1 MKLLQSAASALA
13 LSAALSAPSLAAP
26 TTFTPDPDHTF
37 VRFSYSHLG
46 FSTQESRFNRTT
58 GSVVLDPVAKSGSVD
73 LVIDTKSVDTG
84 SELFNG
90 HIQAADLFDTAQ
102 FPTAT
107 FKSTAV
113 TFNGDAPATIEGV
126 LTIKGISKPVTLT
139 VTDFK
144 HGQNMRK
151 KDAIGADATATVKRS
166 DWKLD
171 KYVPLVSDEVHLS
184 IAIEAAAP

>member
-1 MKLLQSAASALA
+1 MNPLKSVLTALA
-13 LSAALSAPSLAAP
+13 LSVVASIPALAAP
-26 TTFTPDPDHTF
+26 TVYTPDPDHTF

-46 FSTQESRFNRTT
+46 FTTQQSRFNKTT
-58 GSVVLDPVAKSGSVD
+58 GSVTLDPVAKTGSVD

-90 HIQAADLFDTAQ
+90 HIQAADLFDTAD

-107 FKSTAV
+107 FKSTSVKFA
-113 TFNGDAPATIEGV
+113 GDAPTTVSGI
-126 LTIKGISKPVTLT
+126 LTIKGIAQPITLT
-139 VTDFK
+139 ITSFK
-144 HGQNMRK
+144 HAQNMRK

-171 KYVPLVSDEVHLS
+171 KFVPLVSDEVTLN

>member
-1 MKLLQSAASALA
+1 MKPLNSVFAALA
-13 LSAALSAPSLAAP
+13 LSAALSVPALAAP

-46 FSTQESRFNRTT
+46 FSTQQSRFNKTT
-58 GSVVLDPVAKSGSVD
+58 GSVVLDPVGETGSID

-84 SELFNG
+84 SDLFNQ
-90 HIQAADLFDTAQ
+90 HIQAADLFDTAD

-113 TFNGDAPATIEGV
+113 KFNGDAPTSIEGI
-126 LTIKGISKPVTLT
+126 LTIKDVAKPITLT
-139 VTDFK
+139 VTSFK
-144 HGQNMRK
+144 HAQNMRK
-151 KDAIGADATATVKRS
+151 KDAIGADATATIKRS

-171 KYVPLVSDEVHLS
+171 KFVPLVSDEVTLN
-184 IAIEAAAP
+184 IALEAAAP